1 LIVFGVCHMGM
12 GCVYR
17 YIEIS
22 RKESHIADSK

>member
-1 LIVFGVCHMGM
+1 VCHMGM